1 MLGVVLLLALP
12 LSFILG
18 AGALLARWLLL
29 PKVGHRRAV
38 FVMAADPARS
48 AAALPGPGKQAAAGE
63 EQAGEAEEPAA
74 NGGLKP
80 RQLEEGCPPE
90 LDSAR
95 KACGE
100 PAGEAAVCAADQD
113 AAGAELAEAAPLPRR
128 GATAGRWARLARAA
142 RALCGARPYQGTW
155 ISLHLDS
162 RFTAKYGV
170 SQAVTNS
177 CPEFRAVTQELCWGG
192 SGLSGLP

>member
-38 FVMAADPARS
+38 FVMAADPSRS
-48 AAALPGPGKQAAAGE
+48 AAALPAPGKQAEAGE

-74 NGGLKP
+74 NSGLKP
-80 RQLEEGCPPE
+80 KQLEEGCPPE

-95 KACGE
+95 KAFAE
-100 PAGEAAVCAADQD
+100 PAGEAAASAADQEV
-113 AAGAELAEAAPLPRR
+113 AGGELGEVAPLPRR
-128 GATAGRWARLARAA
+128 GVAAGRWARLARAA

-170 SQAVTNS
+170 SQVVTNS
-177 CPEFRAVTQELCWGG
+177 CAE
-192 SGLSGLP
+192 